1 MKKVILRYGGYSA
14 LAELVSFI
22 LVWLLLTL
30 VQIDIKVQ
38 GTIGWVVIVC
48 PLVFVYFGI
57 RYFRDH
63 VNNGSISFL
72 KALQIGL
79 VMILIPAVAYAI
91 IETVYVEY
99 LDPKFYERISQFEIA
114 EYQKTLSPAALAAKL
129 QEIKQELA
137 LNANPL
143 YNFSVM
149 VAVIYALGTIITVLS
164 SLLLMKQR
172 KESEV

>member
-1 MKKVILRYGGYSA
+1 MKKVILRYGAYSA
-14 LAELVSFI
+14 LAELISFI

-57 RYFRDH
+57 RYFRDNM
-63 VNNGSISFL
+63 NNGSISFL

-99 LDPKFYERISQFEIA
+99 LDPKFYERISQYEIA

-129 QEIKQELA
+129 QEIKQELT

-164 SLLLMKQR
+164 SLLLMKG
-172 KESEV
+172 KKASEV